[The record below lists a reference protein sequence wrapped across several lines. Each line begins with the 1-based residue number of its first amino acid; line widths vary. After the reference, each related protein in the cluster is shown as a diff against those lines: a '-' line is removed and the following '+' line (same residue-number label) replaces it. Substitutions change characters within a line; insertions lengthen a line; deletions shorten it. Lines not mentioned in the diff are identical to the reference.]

1 MQRRFF
7 GQVMTT
13 LLTVL
18 LAGALGTGCAL
29 FGGDDEAMDGAGS
42 DSGFD
47 DGSSGIGGGGDV
59 GGGGMNGGGDGVRVA
74 DLETVYFDY
83 DQSAIRGD
91 QRPTLRANAE
101 AAARH
106 SEWRTIVVEGFC
118 DERGSEEYN
127 LALGERRANAVRRYL
142 VDSGV
147 DSTRVDTV
155 SFGESKPAVQ
165 GHDESTYRWN
175 RRAEFRVLQ

>member
-7 GQVMTT
+7 GQVTT
-13 LLTVL
+13 ALLTVL
-18 LAGALGTGCAL
+18 LAGALSTGCAL
-29 FGGDDEAMDGAGS
+29 FGGDDEAG
-42 DSGFD
+42 D
-47 DGSSGIGGGGDV
+47 DGGASSEFDPGDPGIGGGGM
-59 GGGGMNGGGDGVRVA
+59 GGGAGDPAEGVRVA

-91 QRPTLRANAE
+91 QRPTLRANAD

-106 SEWRTIVVEGFC
+106 SEWRTIIVEGFC

-127 LALGERRANAVRRYL
+127 RALGERRANSVKRYL

>member
-7 GQVMTT
+7 GQVTT
-13 LLTVL
+13 ILLTVL
-18 LAGALGTGCAL
+18 LAGALSTGCAL

-47 DGSSGIGGGGDV
+47 DGSSGIGGGDMGGRGMD
-59 GGGGMNGGGDGVRVA
+59 GGGEGVRVA
-74 DLETVYFDY
+74 DLETIYFDY
-83 DQSAIRGD
+83 DQSSIRGD
-91 QRPTLRANAE
+91 QRPTLRANAD

-127 LALGERRANAVRRYL
+127 LALGERRANAVQRYL

-175 RRAEFRVLQ
+175 RRAEFRVIQ